1 MTEPTPVPAERSD
14 LNGFQIKDLLDFD
27 RISEETRRLK
37 RKSIPDYRRISVY
50 YKSSRQYWKERSR
63 RKQVLQ
69 LLNGGLDI
77 GEIARQLGV
86 NQKTIYRDLRKLERY
101 IRGQINRK
109 KYLLQQEEQ
118 KILEESLP
126 PALSPAERY
135 KRLIKL
141 LFRARKLSKREECQR
156 HNITV
161 FFDMDNLKDGFPS
174 ILMEDKT
181 SLFQT
186 PYNITLAAK
195 KEGQIHTLGRIRIG

>member
-101 IRGQINRK
+101 I
-109 KYLLQQEEQ
+109 QQEEQ